1 MRNCEILF
9 WLTIATLMVP
19 NVMLDIT
26 EGMSQWACVANILLP
41 LGIYMLLMS
50 ISRKPGKM
58 TWWLFPY
65 IFFAAFQVVLLYL
78 YGEGVL
84 AVDMLL
90 NVVTTNVSEATELL
104 DGILPAVLI
113 VCVLYLPPLGMA
125 VANIRGRHILDNRFI
140 YKIRRIGGGI
150 TVAGLLSVATAYLA
164 DPSFRLLN
172 NVFPLNVTY
181 NLYLAI
187 ERSWISAHYQERVAN
202 FSFDAVATHPK
213 DSAEVYV
220 MVIGETARSD
230 NFSLYGYQRDTNPLL
245 TKLAKDSSLIVFK
258 KARTESNTTHK
269 SVPMLLTA
277 ATASDY
283 SVLYREKG
291 IIAAFKEAGFHTS
304 FISNQLPNH
313 SFIDFLGMEADNYM
327 FIKEAE
333 RAKDNVSDMELLPI
347 VESILKKGRK
357 KEFIVLHTYGS
368 HFKYNERYPRNM
380 AHFLP
385 DDKSQAKYENR
396 QQLVNAY
403 DNTIRFTDYF
413 LYKLSALLS
422 ASGRNSAWLY
432 TSDHGENIYDD
443 NRNKFLHA
451 SPNPSEYELRVP
463 LLAWT
468 STSYAKAY
476 PDIISA
482 LRSNSGKCVSTSI
495 SFFHTMLEMGGIKT
509 KNLDLTKSLADRDY
523 KVQPRL
529 YLNDHNEAVEMPLCL
544 CIENNAAPMFLHTKV
559 GDAPI
564 WVG

>member
-19 NVMLDIT
+19 NVILDIT

-41 LGIYMLLMS
+41 LGIYTLLMS

-140 YKIRRIGGGI
+140 YKTRRIGGGI
-150 TVAGLLSVATAYLA
+150 TVAGLLSVTTAYLA
-164 DPSFRLLN
+164 DPTFRLLN

-181 NLYLAI
+181 NLYLAV

-202 FSFDAVATHPK
+202 YRFDAVATHPK

-220 MVIGETARSD
+220 MVIGETARSN
-230 NFSLYGYQRDTNPLL
+230 NFSLYGYHRDTNPML
-245 TKLAKDSSLIVFK
+245 TTLVSDSSLIVFRDV
-258 KARTESNTTHK
+258 RTESNTTHK
-269 SVPMLLTA
+269 SVPMLLTSA
-277 ATASDY
+277 SASDY
-283 SVLYREKG
+283 SALYREKG

-313 SFIDFLGMEADNYM
+313 SFIDFLGMEADSCL

-347 VESILKKGRK
+347 VKGILEKGRK

-385 DDKSQAKYENR
+385 DNESQAKYENR

-403 DNTIRFTDYF
+403 DNTIRFTDKF
-413 LYKLSALLS
+413 LYELSSILS
-422 ASGRNSAWLY
+422 SSACQSAWLY

-451 SPNPSEYELRVP
+451 SPYPSEYEFRVP

-468 STSYAKAY
+468 SASYCSAY

-509 KNLDLTKSLADRDY
+509 KNLDLTKSLADREY

-529 YLNDHNEAVEMPLCL
+529 YLNDHNEAVEMR
-544 CIENNAAPMFLHTKV
+544 
-559 GDAPI
+559 
-564 WVG
+564 

>member
-19 NVMLDIT
+19 NVILDIT

-41 LGIYMLLMS
+41 LGIYTLLMS

-140 YKIRRIGGGI
+140 YKTRRIGGGI
-150 TVAGLLSVATAYLA
+150 TVAGLLSVTTAYLA
-164 DPSFRLLN
+164 DPTFRLLN

-181 NLYLAI
+181 NLYLAV
-187 ERSWISAHYQERVAN
+187 ERSWVSAHYQERVAN
-202 FSFDAVATHPK
+202 YRFDAVATHPK

-220 MVIGETARSD
+220 MVIGETARSN
-230 NFSLYGYQRDTNPLL
+230 NFSLYGYHRDTNPML
-245 TKLAKDSSLIVFK
+245 TTLVSDSSLIVFRDV
-258 KARTESNTTHK
+258 RTESNTTHK
-269 SVPMLLTA
+269 SVPMLLTSA
-277 ATASDY
+277 SASDY
-283 SVLYREKG
+283 SALYREKG

-313 SFIDFLGMEADNYM
+313 SFIDFLGMEADSCL

-347 VESILKKGRK
+347 VKGILEKGRK

-385 DDKSQAKYENR
+385 DYKSQAKYENR
-396 QQLVNAY
+396 LQLVNAY
-403 DNTIRFTDYF
+403 DNTIRFTDKF
-413 LYKLSALLS
+413 LYELSSILS
-422 ASGRNSAWLY
+422 SSACQSAWLY

-468 STSYAKAY
+468 SASYRSAY

-509 KNLDLTKSLADRDY
+509 KNLDLTKSLADREY

-529 YLNDHNEAVEMPLCL
+529 YINDHNEAV
-544 CIENNAAPMFLHTKV
+544 TK
-559 GDAPI
+559 
-564 WVG
+564 

>member
-9 WLTIATLMVP
+9 WLTIVTLMVP

-41 LGIYMLLMS
+41 LGIYTLLMS

-104 DGILPAVLI
+104 DGILPAVLL

-125 VANIRGRHILDNRFI
+125 VVNIRSKHILDNNFI
-140 YKIRRIGGGI
+140 CKIRGIGGVI
-150 TVAGLLSVATAYLA
+150 PVAGLLSVATAYLS
-164 DPSFRLLN
+164 DPTFRMLN

-181 NLYLAI
+181 NLYLAV
-187 ERSWISAHYQERVAN
+187 ERSWISAHYQERVAD
-202 FSFDAVATHPK
+202 FRFDAVTTHPH

-220 MVIGETARSD
+220 MVIGETARSN
-230 NFSLYGYQRDTNPLL
+230 NFSLYGYHRDTNPML
-245 TKLAKDSSLIVFK
+245 TTLVSDSSLIVFRDV
-258 KARTESNTTHK
+258 RTESNTTHK
-269 SVPMLLTA
+269 SVPMLLTSA
-277 ATASDY
+277 SASDY
-283 SVLYREKG
+283 SALYREKG

-313 SFIDFLGMEADNYM
+313 SFIDFLGMEADSCL
-327 FIKEAE
+327 FIKESE

-347 VESILKKGRK
+347 VKDILEKGRK
-357 KEFIVLHTYGS
+357 KEYSVLHTYGS
-368 HFKYNERYPRNM
+368 LFKYNERYPRNM

-385 DDKSQAKYENR
+385 DNESQAKYENR

-403 DNTIRFTDYF
+403 DNTIRFTDKF
-413 LYKLSALLS
+413 LYELSSILS
-422 ASGRNSAWLY
+422 SSACQSAWLY

-468 STSYAKAY
+468 SASYRSAY
-476 PDIISA
+476 PDIIRA
-482 LRSNSGKCVSTSI
+482 LRSNSDKCVSTSI

-509 KNLDLTKSLADRDY
+509 KNLDLTKSLAGRDY

-529 YLNDHNEAVEMPLCL
+529 YLNDHNEAV
-544 CIENNAAPMFLHTKV
+544 TK
-559 GDAPI
+559 
-564 WVG
+564 

>member
-19 NVMLDIT
+19 NVILDIT

-41 LGIYMLLMS
+41 LGIYTLLMS

-140 YKIRRIGGGI
+140 YKTRRIGGGI
-150 TVAGLLSVATAYLA
+150 TVAGLLSVTTAYLA
-164 DPSFRLLN
+164 DPTFRLLN

-181 NLYLAI
+181 NLYLAV

-202 FSFDAVATHPK
+202 YRFDAVATHPK

-220 MVIGETARSD
+220 MVIGETARSN
-230 NFSLYGYQRDTNPLL
+230 NFSLYGYHRDTNPML
-245 TKLAKDSSLIVFK
+245 TTLVSDSSLIVFRDV
-258 KARTESNTTHK
+258 RTESNTTHK
-269 SVPMLLTA
+269 SVPMLLTSA
-277 ATASDY
+277 SASDY
-283 SVLYREKG
+283 PALYREKG

-313 SFIDFLGMEADNYM
+313 SFIDFLGMEADSCL

-347 VESILKKGRK
+347 VKGILEKGRK

-385 DDKSQAKYENR
+385 DNESQAKYENR
-396 QQLVNAY
+396 LQLVNAY
-403 DNTIRFTDYF
+403 DNTIRFTDKF
-413 LYKLSALLS
+413 LYELSSILS
-422 ASGRNSAWLY
+422 SSACQSAWLY

-451 SPNPSEYELRVP
+451 SPYPSEYEFRVP

-468 STSYAKAY
+468 SASYCSAY

-482 LRSNSGKCVSTSI
+482 LRSNSGKCVSSSI

-509 KNLDLTKSLADRDY
+509 KNLDLTKSLADREY

-529 YLNDHNEAVEMPLCL
+529 YINDHNEAV
-544 CIENNAAPMFLHTKV
+544 TK
-559 GDAPI
+559 
-564 WVG
+564 

>member
-19 NVMLDIT
+19 NVILDIT

-41 LGIYMLLMS
+41 LGIYTLLMS

-140 YKIRRIGGGI
+140 YKTRRIGGGI
-150 TVAGLLSVATAYLA
+150 TVAGLLSVTTAYLA
-164 DPSFRLLN
+164 DPTFRLLN

-181 NLYLAI
+181 NLYLAV

-202 FSFDAVATHPK
+202 YRFDAVATHPK

-220 MVIGETARSD
+220 MVIGETARSN
-230 NFSLYGYQRDTNPLL
+230 NFSLYGYHRDTNPML
-245 TKLAKDSSLIVFK
+245 TTLVSDSSLIVFRDV
-258 KARTESNTTHK
+258 RTESNTTHK
-269 SVPMLLTA
+269 SVPMLLTSA
-277 ATASDY
+277 SASDY
-283 SVLYREKG
+283 SALYREKG

-313 SFIDFLGMEADNYM
+313 SFIDFLGMEADSCL

-347 VESILKKGRK
+347 VKGILEKGRK

-385 DDKSQAKYENR
+385 DYKSQAKYENR
-396 QQLVNAY
+396 LQLVNAY
-403 DNTIRFTDYF
+403 DNTIRFTDKF
-413 LYKLSALLS
+413 LYELSSILS
-422 ASGRNSAWLY
+422 SSACQSAWLY

-468 STSYAKAY
+468 SASYRSAY

-509 KNLDLTKSLADRDY
+509 KNLDLTKSLADREY

-529 YLNDHNEAVEMPLCL
+529 YINDHNEAV
-544 CIENNAAPMFLHTKV
+544 TK
-559 GDAPI
+559 
-564 WVG
+564 

>member
-1 MRNCEILF
+1 MALARADNRDSFSISMRRFRNEELGMRNCEILF
-9 WLTIATLMVP
+9 WLTITTLMVP

-41 LGIYMLLMS
+41 LGIYTLLMS

-140 YKIRRIGGGI
+140 YKTRRIGGGI
-150 TVAGLLSVATAYLA
+150 TVAGLLSVTTAYLA
-164 DPSFRLLN
+164 DPTFRLLN

-181 NLYLAI
+181 NLYLAV

-202 FSFDAVATHPK
+202 YRFDAVATHPK

-220 MVIGETARSD
+220 MVIGETARSN
-230 NFSLYGYQRDTNPLL
+230 NFSLYGYHRDTNPML
-245 TKLAKDSSLIVFK
+245 TTLVSDSSLIVFRDV
-258 KARTESNTTHK
+258 RTESNTTHK
-269 SVPMLLTA
+269 SVPMLLTSA
-277 ATASDY
+277 SASDY
-283 SVLYREKG
+283 PALYREKG

-313 SFIDFLGMEADNYM
+313 SFIDFLGMEADSCL

-347 VESILKKGRK
+347 VKGILEKGRK

-385 DDKSQAKYENR
+385 DNESQAKYENR

-403 DNTIRFTDYF
+403 DNTIRFTDKF
-413 LYKLSALLS
+413 LYELSSILS
-422 ASGRNSAWLY
+422 SSACQSAWLY

-468 STSYAKAY
+468 SSSYRSAY
-476 PDIISA
+476 PDITSA

-509 KNLDLTKSLADRDY
+509 KNLDLTKSLADREY

-529 YLNDHNEAVEMPLCL
+529 YINDHNEAV
-544 CIENNAAPMFLHTKV
+544 TK
-559 GDAPI
+559 
-564 WVG
+564 

>member
-1 MRNCEILF
+1 MALARADSRDSFSISMRRFRNEELGMRNCEILF
-9 WLTIATLMVP
+9 WLTITTLMVP

-41 LGIYMLLMS
+41 LGIYTLLMS

-58 TWWLFPY
+58 TWCLFPY

-140 YKIRRIGGGI
+140 YKTRRIGGGI
-150 TVAGLLSVATAYLA
+150 TVAGLLSVTTAYLA
-164 DPSFRLLN
+164 DPTFRLLN

-181 NLYLAI
+181 NLYLAV

-202 FSFDAVATHPK
+202 YRFDAVATHPK

-220 MVIGETARSD
+220 MVIGETARSN
-230 NFSLYGYQRDTNPLL
+230 NFSLYGYHRDTNPML
-245 TKLAKDSSLIVFK
+245 TTLVSDSSLIVFRDV
-258 KARTESNTTHK
+258 RTESNTTHK
-269 SVPMLLTA
+269 SVPMLLTSA
-277 ATASDY
+277 SASDY
-283 SVLYREKG
+283 SALYREKG

-313 SFIDFLGMEADNYM
+313 SFIDFLGMEADSCL

-347 VESILKKGRK
+347 VKGILEKGRK

-403 DNTIRFTDYF
+403 DNTIRFTDKF
-413 LYKLSALLS
+413 LYELSSILS
-422 ASGRNSAWLY
+422 SSACQSAWLY

-468 STSYAKAY
+468 SASYRSAY

-509 KNLDLTKSLADRDY
+509 KNLDLTKSLADREY

-529 YLNDHNEAVEMPLCL
+529 YINDHNEAV
-544 CIENNAAPMFLHTKV
+544 TK
-559 GDAPI
+559 
-564 WVG
+564 

>member
-1 MRNCEILF
+1 MALARADNRDSFSISMRRFRNEELGMRNCEILF

-19 NVMLDIT
+19 NVILDIT

-41 LGIYMLLMS
+41 LGIYTLLMS

-140 YKIRRIGGGI
+140 YKTRRIGGGI
-150 TVAGLLSVATAYLA
+150 TVAGLLSVTTAYLA
-164 DPSFRLLN
+164 DPTFRLLN

-181 NLYLAI
+181 NLYLAV

-202 FSFDAVATHPK
+202 YRFDAVATHPK

-220 MVIGETARSD
+220 MVIGETARSN
-230 NFSLYGYQRDTNPLL
+230 NFSLYGYHRDTNPML
-245 TKLAKDSSLIVFK
+245 TTLVSDSSLIVFRDV
-258 KARTESNTTHK
+258 RTESNTTHK
-269 SVPMLLTA
+269 SVPMLLTSA
-277 ATASDY
+277 SASDY
-283 SVLYREKG
+283 PALYREKG

-313 SFIDFLGMEADNYM
+313 SFIDFLGMEADSCL

-333 RAKDNVSDMELLPI
+333 RAKDNISDMELLPI
-347 VESILKKGRK
+347 VKGILEKGRK

-385 DDKSQAKYENR
+385 DYKSQAKYENR
-396 QQLVNAY
+396 LQLVNAY
-403 DNTIRFTDYF
+403 DNTIRFTDKF
-413 LYKLSALLS
+413 LYELSSILS
-422 ASGRNSAWLY
+422 SSACQSAWLY

-468 STSYAKAY
+468 SASYSSAY

-482 LRSNSGKCVSTSI
+482 LRSNSGKCVSSSI

-509 KNLDLTKSLADRDY
+509 KNLDLTKSLADREY

-529 YLNDHNEAVEMPLCL
+529 YINDHNEAV
-544 CIENNAAPMFLHTKV
+544 TK
-559 GDAPI
+559 
-564 WVG
+564 

>member
-9 WLTIATLMVP
+9 WLTIVTLMVP

-41 LGIYMLLMS
+41 LGIYTLLMS

-125 VANIRGRHILDNRFI
+125 VANIRSNHILDNNFI
-140 YKIRRIGGGI
+140 CKIRGIGGVI
-150 TVAGLLSVATAYLA
+150 TVAGLLSVATAYLS
-164 DPSFRLLN
+164 DPTFRMLN

-181 NLYLAI
+181 NLYLAV
-187 ERSWISAHYQERVAN
+187 ERSWISAHYQERVAD
-202 FSFDAVATHPK
+202 FRFDAVATHPH

-220 MVIGETARSD
+220 MVIGETARSN
-230 NFSLYGYQRDTNPLL
+230 NFSLYGYHRDTNPML
-245 TKLAKDSSLIVFK
+245 TKLVSDSSLIVFRDV
-258 KARTESNTTHK
+258 RTESNTTHK

-277 ATASDY
+277 ASASDY
-283 SVLYREKG
+283 SALYREKG

-313 SFIDFLGMEADNYM
+313 SFIDFLGMEADSCL

-347 VESILKKGRK
+347 VKDILEKGRK

-385 DDKSQAKYENR
+385 DNESQAKYENR

-403 DNTIRFTDYF
+403 DNTIRFTDKF
-413 LYKLSALLS
+413 LYELSSILS
-422 ASGRNSAWLY
+422 SSVCQSAWLY

-468 STSYAKAY
+468 SASYRSAY
-476 PDIISA
+476 PDIIKA
-482 LRSNSGKCVSTSI
+482 LRSNSDKCVSTSI

-509 KNLDLTKSLADRDY
+509 KNLDLTKSLAGRDY

-529 YLNDHNEAVEMPLCL
+529 YLNDHNEAV
-544 CIENNAAPMFLHTKV
+544 TK
-559 GDAPI
+559 
-564 WVG
+564 

>member
-19 NVMLDIT
+19 NVILDIT

-41 LGIYMLLMS
+41 LGIYTLLMS

-140 YKIRRIGGGI
+140 YKTRRIGGGI
-150 TVAGLLSVATAYLA
+150 TVAGLLSVTTAYLA
-164 DPSFRLLN
+164 DPTFRLLN

-181 NLYLAI
+181 NLYLAV

-202 FSFDAVATHPK
+202 YRFDAVATHPK

-220 MVIGETARSD
+220 MVIGETARSN
-230 NFSLYGYQRDTNPLL
+230 NFSLYGYHRDTNPML
-245 TKLAKDSSLIVFK
+245 TTLVSDSSLIVFRDV
-258 KARTESNTTHK
+258 RTESNTTHK
-269 SVPMLLTA
+269 SVPMLLTSA
-277 ATASDY
+277 SASDY
-283 SVLYREKG
+283 PALYREKG

-313 SFIDFLGMEADNYM
+313 SFIDFLGMEADSCL

-347 VESILKKGRK
+347 VKGILEKGRK

-385 DDKSQAKYENR
+385 DNESQAKYENR

-403 DNTIRFTDYF
+403 DNTIRITDKF
-413 LYKLSALLS
+413 LYELSSILS
-422 ASGRNSAWLY
+422 SSACQSAWLY

-468 STSYAKAY
+468 SASYRSAY
-476 PDIISA
+476 PDIIKA
-482 LRSNSGKCVSTSI
+482 LRSNSDKCVSTSI

-509 KNLDLTKSLADRDY
+509 KNLDLTKSLADREY

-529 YLNDHNEAVEMPLCL
+529 YINDHNEAV
-544 CIENNAAPMFLHTKV
+544 TK
-559 GDAPI
+559 
-564 WVG
+564 

>member
-9 WLTIATLMVP
+9 WLTIVTLMVP

-41 LGIYMLLMS
+41 LGIYTLLMS

-140 YKIRRIGGGI
+140 YKTRRIGEGI
-150 TVAGLLSVATAYLA
+150 TVAGLLSVTTAYLA
-164 DPSFRLLN
+164 DPTFRLLN

-181 NLYLAI
+181 NLYLAV

-202 FSFDAVATHPK
+202 YRFDAVATHPK

-220 MVIGETARSD
+220 MVIGETARSN
-230 NFSLYGYQRDTNPLL
+230 NFSLYGYHRDTNPML
-245 TKLAKDSSLIVFK
+245 TTLVSDSSLIVFRDV
-258 KARTESNTTHK
+258 RTESNTTHK
-269 SVPMLLTA
+269 SVPMLLTSA
-277 ATASDY
+277 SASDY
-283 SVLYREKG
+283 SALYREKG

-304 FISNQLPNH
+304 FVSNQLPNH
-313 SFIDFLGMEADNYM
+313 SFIDFLGMEADSCL

-347 VESILKKGRK
+347 VKGILEKGRK

-385 DDKSQAKYENR
+385 DNESQAKYENR

-403 DNTIRFTDYF
+403 DNTIRFTDKF
-413 LYKLSALLS
+413 LYELSSILS
-422 ASGRNSAWLY
+422 SSACQSAWLY

-468 STSYAKAY
+468 SASYRSAY

-482 LRSNSGKCVSTSI
+482 LRSNSGKCVSSSI

-509 KNLDLTKSLADRDY
+509 KNLDLTKSLADREY

-529 YLNDHNEAVEMPLCL
+529 YINDHNEAV
-544 CIENNAAPMFLHTKV
+544 TK
-559 GDAPI
+559 
-564 WVG
+564 

>member
-19 NVMLDIT
+19 NVILDIT

-41 LGIYMLLMS
+41 LGIYTLLMS

-140 YKIRRIGGGI
+140 YKTRRIGGGI
-150 TVAGLLSVATAYLA
+150 TVAGLLSVTTAYLA
-164 DPSFRLLN
+164 DPTFRLLN

-181 NLYLAI
+181 NLYLAV

-202 FSFDAVATHPK
+202 YRFDAVATHPK

-220 MVIGETARSD
+220 MVIGETARSN
-230 NFSLYGYQRDTNPLL
+230 NFSLYGYHRDTNPML
-245 TKLAKDSSLIVFK
+245 TTLVSDSSLIVFRDV
-258 KARTESNTTHK
+258 RTESNTTHK
-269 SVPMLLTA
+269 SVPMLLTSA
-277 ATASDY
+277 SASDY
-283 SVLYREKG
+283 PALYREKG

-313 SFIDFLGMEADNYM
+313 SFIDFLGMEADSCL

-347 VESILKKGRK
+347 VKGILEKGRK

-385 DDKSQAKYENR
+385 DYKSQAKYENR
-396 QQLVNAY
+396 LQLVNAY
-403 DNTIRFTDYF
+403 DNTIRFTDKF
-413 LYKLSALLS
+413 LYELSSILS
-422 ASGRNSAWLY
+422 SSACQSAWLY

-468 STSYAKAY
+468 SASYRSAY

-509 KNLDLTKSLADRDY
+509 KNLDLTKSLADREY

-529 YLNDHNEAVEMPLCL
+529 YINDHNEAV
-544 CIENNAAPMFLHTKV
+544 TK
-559 GDAPI
+559 
-564 WVG
+564 

>member
-19 NVMLDIT
+19 NVILDIT

-41 LGIYMLLMS
+41 LGIYTLLMS

-140 YKIRRIGGGI
+140 YKTRRIGGGI
-150 TVAGLLSVATAYLA
+150 TVAGLLSVTTAYLA
-164 DPSFRLLN
+164 DPTFRLLN

-181 NLYLAI
+181 NLYLAV

-202 FSFDAVATHPK
+202 YRFDAVATHPK

-220 MVIGETARSD
+220 MVIGETARSN
-230 NFSLYGYQRDTNPLL
+230 NFSLYGYHRDTNPML
-245 TKLAKDSSLIVFK
+245 TTLVSDSSLIVFRDV
-258 KARTESNTTHK
+258 RTESNTTHK
-269 SVPMLLTA
+269 SVPMLLTSA
-277 ATASDY
+277 SASDY
-283 SVLYREKG
+283 SALYREKG

-313 SFIDFLGMEADNYM
+313 SFIDFLGMEADSCL

-347 VESILKKGRK
+347 VKGILEKGRK

-385 DDKSQAKYENR
+385 DYKSQAKYENR
-396 QQLVNAY
+396 LQLVNAY
-403 DNTIRFTDYF
+403 DNTIRFTDKF
-413 LYKLSALLS
+413 LYELSSILS
-422 ASGRNSAWLY
+422 SSACQSAWLY

-451 SPNPSEYELRVP
+451 SPYPSEYEFRVP

-468 STSYAKAY
+468 SASYCSAY

-482 LRSNSGKCVSTSI
+482 LRSNSGKCVSSSI

-509 KNLDLTKSLADRDY
+509 KNLDLTKSLADREY

-529 YLNDHNEAVEMPLCL
+529 YINDHNEAV
-544 CIENNAAPMFLHTKV
+544 TK
-559 GDAPI
+559 
-564 WVG
+564 

>member
-19 NVMLDIT
+19 NVIPDIT

-41 LGIYMLLMS
+41 LGIYTLLMS

-140 YKIRRIGGGI
+140 YKTRRIGGGI
-150 TVAGLLSVATAYLA
+150 TVAGLLSVTTAYLA
-164 DPSFRLLN
+164 DPTFRLLN

-181 NLYLAI
+181 NLYLAV

-202 FSFDAVATHPK
+202 YRFDAVATHPK

-220 MVIGETARSD
+220 MVIGETARSN
-230 NFSLYGYQRDTNPLL
+230 NFSLYGYHRDTNPML
-245 TKLAKDSSLIVFK
+245 TTLVSDSSLIVFRDV
-258 KARTESNTTHK
+258 RTESNTTHK
-269 SVPMLLTA
+269 SVPMLLTSA
-277 ATASDY
+277 SASDY
-283 SVLYREKG
+283 PALYREKG

-313 SFIDFLGMEADNYM
+313 SFIDFLGMEADSCL

-347 VESILKKGRK
+347 VKGILEKGRK

-385 DDKSQAKYENR
+385 DYKSQAKYENR
-396 QQLVNAY
+396 LQLVNAY
-403 DNTIRFTDYF
+403 DNTIRFTDKF
-413 LYKLSALLS
+413 LYELSSILS
-422 ASGRNSAWLY
+422 SSACQSAWLY

-468 STSYAKAY
+468 SASYSSAY

-482 LRSNSGKCVSTSI
+482 LRSNSGKCVSSSI

-509 KNLDLTKSLADRDY
+509 KNLDLTKSLADREY

-529 YLNDHNEAVEMPLCL
+529 YINDHNEAV
-544 CIENNAAPMFLHTKV
+544 TK
-559 GDAPI
+559 
-564 WVG
+564 

>member
-1 MRNCEILF
+1 MALARADNRDSFSISMRRFRNEELGMRNCEILF
-9 WLTIATLMVP
+9 WLTITTLMVP

-41 LGIYMLLMS
+41 LGIYTLLMS

-140 YKIRRIGGGI
+140 YKTRRIGGGI
-150 TVAGLLSVATAYLA
+150 TVAGLLSVTTAYLA
-164 DPSFRLLN
+164 DPTFRLLN

-181 NLYLAI
+181 NLYLAV

-202 FSFDAVATHPK
+202 YRFDAVATHPK
-213 DSAEVYV
+213 DSVEVYV
-220 MVIGETARSD
+220 MVIGETARSN
-230 NFSLYGYQRDTNPLL
+230 NFSLYGYHRDTNPML
-245 TKLAKDSSLIVFK
+245 TTLVSDSSLIVFRDV
-258 KARTESNTTHK
+258 RTESNTTHK
-269 SVPMLLTA
+269 SVPMLLTSA
-277 ATASDY
+277 SASDY
-283 SVLYREKG
+283 SALYREKG

-313 SFIDFLGMEADNYM
+313 SFIDFLGMEADSCL

-347 VESILKKGRK
+347 VKGILEKGRK

-380 AHFLP
+380 AHFQP
-385 DDKSQAKYENR
+385 DFKSQAKYENR

-403 DNTIRFTDYF
+403 DNTIRFTDKF
-413 LYKLSALLS
+413 LYELSSILS
-422 ASGRNSAWLY
+422 SSACQSAWLY

-451 SPNPSEYELRVP
+451 SP
-463 LLAWT
+463 
-468 STSYAKAY
+468 
-476 PDIISA
+476 
-482 LRSNSGKCVSTSI
+482 
-495 SFFHTMLEMGGIKT
+495 
-509 KNLDLTKSLADRDY
+509 
-523 KVQPRL
+523 
-529 YLNDHNEAVEMPLCL
+529 
-544 CIENNAAPMFLHTKV
+544 
-559 GDAPI
+559 
-564 WVG
+564 

>member
-19 NVMLDIT
+19 NVILDIT

-41 LGIYMLLMS
+41 LGIYTLLMS

-140 YKIRRIGGGI
+140 YKTRRIGGGI
-150 TVAGLLSVATAYLA
+150 TVAGLLSVTTAYLA
-164 DPSFRLLN
+164 DPTFRLLN

-181 NLYLAI
+181 NLYLAV

-202 FSFDAVATHPK
+202 YRFDAVATHPK

-220 MVIGETARSD
+220 MVIGETARSN
-230 NFSLYGYQRDTNPLL
+230 NFSLYGYHRDTNPML
-245 TKLAKDSSLIVFK
+245 TTLVSDSSLIVFRDV
-258 KARTESNTTHK
+258 RTESNTTHK
-269 SVPMLLTA
+269 SVPMLLTSA
-277 ATASDY
+277 SASDY
-283 SVLYREKG
+283 PALYREKG

-313 SFIDFLGMEADNYM
+313 SFIDFLGMEADSCL

-347 VESILKKGRK
+347 VKGILEKGRK

-385 DDKSQAKYENR
+385 DYKSQAKYENR
-396 QQLVNAY
+396 LQLVNAY
-403 DNTIRFTDYF
+403 DNTIRFTDKF
-413 LYKLSALLS
+413 LYELSSILS
-422 ASGRNSAWLY
+422 SSACQSAWLY

-468 STSYAKAY
+468 SASYSSAY

-482 LRSNSGKCVSTSI
+482 LRSNSGKCVSSSI

-509 KNLDLTKSLADRDY
+509 KNLDLTKSLADREY

-529 YLNDHNEAVEMPLCL
+529 YINDHNEAV
-544 CIENNAAPMFLHTKV
+544 TK
-559 GDAPI
+559 
-564 WVG
+564 

>member
-1 MRNCEILF
+1 MRNEELGMRNCEILF

-41 LGIYMLLMS
+41 LGIYMLMMS

-65 IFFAAFQVVLLYL
+65 IFFAAFQVVLFYL

-313 SFIDFLGMEADNYM
+313 SFIDFLGMEADSYL

-333 RAKDNVSDMELLPI
+333 RAKDNVSDLELLPI
-347 VESILKKGRK
+347 VEGILEKGRK

-368 HFKYNERYPRNM
+368 HFQYNERYPRNM

-476 PDIISA
+476 PDIIPA

-495 SFFHTMLEMGGIKT
+495 SFFHTMLEMGGVKT

-529 YLNDHNEAVEMPLCL
+529 YLTDHNEAVEMR
-544 CIENNAAPMFLHTKV
+544 
-559 GDAPI
+559 
-564 WVG
+564 

>member
-19 NVMLDIT
+19 NVILDIT

-41 LGIYMLLMS
+41 LGIYTLLMS

-140 YKIRRIGGGI
+140 YKTRRIGGGI
-150 TVAGLLSVATAYLA
+150 TVAGLLSVTTAYLA
-164 DPSFRLLN
+164 DPTFRLLN

-181 NLYLAI
+181 NLYLAV

-202 FSFDAVATHPK
+202 YRFDAVATHPK

-220 MVIGETARSD
+220 MVIGETARSN
-230 NFSLYGYQRDTNPLL
+230 NFSLYGYHRDTNPML
-245 TKLAKDSSLIVFK
+245 TTLVSDSSLIVFRDV
-258 KARTESNTTHK
+258 RTESNTTHK
-269 SVPMLLTA
+269 SVPMLLTSA
-277 ATASDY
+277 SASDY
-283 SVLYREKG
+283 PALYREKG

-313 SFIDFLGMEADNYM
+313 SFIDFLGMEADSCL

-347 VESILKKGRK
+347 VKGILEKGRK

-385 DDKSQAKYENR
+385 DNESQAKYENR
-396 QQLVNAY
+396 LQLVNAY
-403 DNTIRFTDYF
+403 DNTIRFTDKF
-413 LYKLSALLS
+413 LYELSSILS
-422 ASGRNSAWLY
+422 SSACQSAWLY

-468 STSYAKAY
+468 SASYSSAY

-482 LRSNSGKCVSTSI
+482 LRSNSGKCVSSSI

-509 KNLDLTKSLADRDY
+509 KNLDLTKSLADREY

-529 YLNDHNEAVEMPLCL
+529 YINDHNEAV
-544 CIENNAAPMFLHTKV
+544 TK
-559 GDAPI
+559 
-564 WVG
+564 

>member
-1 MRNCEILF
+1 MALARADNRDSFSISMRRFRNEELGMRNCEILF
-9 WLTIATLMVP
+9 WLTIVTLMVP

-41 LGIYMLLMS
+41 LGIYTLLMS
-50 ISRKPGKM
+50 ISHKPGKM

-140 YKIRRIGGGI
+140 YKTRRIGGGI
-150 TVAGLLSVATAYLA
+150 TVAGLLSVTTAYLA
-164 DPSFRLLN
+164 DPTFRLLN

-181 NLYLAI
+181 NLYLAV

-202 FSFDAVATHPK
+202 YRFDAVATHPK

-220 MVIGETARSD
+220 MVIGETARSN
-230 NFSLYGYQRDTNPLL
+230 NFSLYGYHRDTNPML
-245 TKLAKDSSLIVFK
+245 TTLVSDSSLIVFRDV
-258 KARTESNTTHK
+258 RTESNTTHK
-269 SVPMLLTA
+269 SVPMLLTSA
-277 ATASDY
+277 SASDY
-283 SVLYREKG
+283 PALYREKG

-313 SFIDFLGMEADNYM
+313 SFIDFLGMEADSCL

-347 VESILKKGRK
+347 VKGILEKGRK

-385 DDKSQAKYENR
+385 DNESQAKYENR

-403 DNTIRFTDYF
+403 DNTIRFTDKF
-413 LYKLSALLS
+413 LYELSSILS
-422 ASGRNSAWLY
+422 SSACQSAWLY

-468 STSYAKAY
+468 SASYRSAY
-476 PDIISA
+476 PDIIKA
-482 LRSNSGKCVSTSI
+482 LRSNSDKCVSTSI

-509 KNLDLTKSLADRDY
+509 KNLDLTKSLADREY

-529 YLNDHNEAVEMPLCL
+529 YINDHNEAV
-544 CIENNAAPMFLHTKV
+544 TK
-559 GDAPI
+559 
-564 WVG
+564 

>member
-19 NVMLDIT
+19 NVILDIT

-41 LGIYMLLMS
+41 LGIYTLLMS

-140 YKIRRIGGGI
+140 YKTRRIGGGI
-150 TVAGLLSVATAYLA
+150 TVAGLLSVTTAYLA
-164 DPSFRLLN
+164 DPTFRLLN

-181 NLYLAI
+181 NLYLAV

-202 FSFDAVATHPK
+202 YRFDAVATHPK

-220 MVIGETARSD
+220 MVIGETARSN
-230 NFSLYGYQRDTNPLL
+230 NFSLYGYHRDTNPML
-245 TKLAKDSSLIVFK
+245 TTLVSDSSLIVFRDV
-258 KARTESNTTHK
+258 RTESNTTHK
-269 SVPMLLTA
+269 SVPMLLTSA
-277 ATASDY
+277 SASDY
-283 SVLYREKG
+283 PALYREKG

-313 SFIDFLGMEADNYM
+313 SFIDFLGMEADSCL

-347 VESILKKGRK
+347 VKGILEKGRK

-380 AHFLP
+380 AHFQP

-403 DNTIRFTDYF
+403 DNTIRFTDKF
-413 LYKLSALLS
+413 LYELSSILS
-422 ASGRNSAWLY
+422 SSACQSAWLY

-468 STSYAKAY
+468 SASYRSAY

-509 KNLDLTKSLADRDY
+509 KNLDLTKSLADREY

-529 YLNDHNEAVEMPLCL
+529 YINDHNEAV
-544 CIENNAAPMFLHTKV
+544 TK
-559 GDAPI
+559 
-564 WVG
+564 

>member
-9 WLTIATLMVP
+9 WLTIVTLMVP

-41 LGIYMLLMS
+41 LGIYTLLMS

-125 VANIRGRHILDNRFI
+125 VANIRSKHILDNNFI
-140 YKIRRIGGGI
+140 CKIRGIGGVI
-150 TVAGLLSVATAYLA
+150 TVAGLLSVATTYLS
-164 DPSFRLLN
+164 DPTFRMLN

-181 NLYLAI
+181 NLYLAV
-187 ERSWISAHYQERVAN
+187 ERSWISAHYQERVAD
-202 FSFDAVATHPK
+202 FRFDAVATHPH

-220 MVIGETARSD
+220 MVIGETARSN
-230 NFSLYGYQRDTNPLL
+230 NFSLYGYHRDTNPML
-245 TKLAKDSSLIVFK
+245 TTLVSDSSLIVFRDV
-258 KARTESNTTHK
+258 RTESNTTHK
-269 SVPMLLTA
+269 SVPMLLTS
-277 ATASDY
+277 ASASEY

-313 SFIDFLGMEADNYM
+313 SFIDFLGMEADSCL

-347 VESILKKGRK
+347 VKDILEKGRK

-385 DDKSQAKYENR
+385 DNESQAKYENR

-403 DNTIRFTDYF
+403 DNTIRFTDKF
-413 LYKLSALLS
+413 LYELSSILS
-422 ASGRNSAWLY
+422 SSACQSAWLY

-468 STSYAKAY
+468 SASYRSTY
-476 PDIISA
+476 PGIISA
-482 LRSNSGKCVSTSI
+482 LRSNSGKSVSTSI
-495 SFFHTMLEMGGIKT
+495 SIFHTMLEMGGVNT
-509 KNLDLTKSLADRDY
+509 KNLDLTKSLADREY

-529 YLNDHNEAVEMPLCL
+529 YLNDHNEAV
-544 CIENNAAPMFLHTKV
+544 TK
-559 GDAPI
+559 
-564 WVG
+564 

>member
-1 MRNCEILF
+1 MRNEELGMRNCEILF
-9 WLTIATLMVP
+9 WLTIATMMVP

-41 LGIYMLLMS
+41 LGIYTLLMS

-140 YKIRRIGGGI
+140 YKTRRIGGGI
-150 TVAGLLSVATAYLA
+150 TVAGLLSVTTAYLA
-164 DPSFRLLN
+164 DPTFRLLN

-181 NLYLAI
+181 NLYLAV

-202 FSFDAVATHPK
+202 YRFDAVATHPK

-220 MVIGETARSD
+220 MVIGETARSN
-230 NFSLYGYQRDTNPLL
+230 NFSLYGYHRDTNPML
-245 TKLAKDSSLIVFK
+245 TTLVSDSSLIVFRDV
-258 KARTESNTTHK
+258 RTESNTTHK
-269 SVPMLLTA
+269 SVPMLLTSA
-277 ATASDY
+277 SASDY
-283 SVLYREKG
+283 PALYREKG

-313 SFIDFLGMEADNYM
+313 SFIDFLGMEADSCL

-347 VESILKKGRK
+347 VKGILEKGRK

-385 DDKSQAKYENR
+385 DNESQAKYENR

-403 DNTIRFTDYF
+403 DNTIRFTDKF
-413 LYKLSALLS
+413 LYELSSILS
-422 ASGRNSAWLY
+422 SSACQSAWLY

-468 STSYAKAY
+468 SASYRSAY

-509 KNLDLTKSLADRDY
+509 KNLDLTKSLADREY

-529 YLNDHNEAVEMPLCL
+529 YINDHNEAV
-544 CIENNAAPMFLHTKV
+544 TK
-559 GDAPI
+559 
-564 WVG
+564 

>member
-1 MRNCEILF
+1 MRNEELGMRNCEILF

-19 NVMLDIT
+19 NVILDIT

-41 LGIYMLLMS
+41 LGIYTLLMS

-140 YKIRRIGGGI
+140 YKTRRIGGGI
-150 TVAGLLSVATAYLA
+150 TVAGLLSVTTAYLA
-164 DPSFRLLN
+164 DPTFRLLN

-181 NLYLAI
+181 NLYLAV
-187 ERSWISAHYQERVAN
+187 ERNWISAHYQERVAN
-202 FSFDAVATHPK
+202 YRFDAVATHPK
-213 DSAEVYV
+213 DSVEVYV
-220 MVIGETARSD
+220 MVIGETARSN
-230 NFSLYGYQRDTNPLL
+230 NFSLYGYHRDTNPML
-245 TKLAKDSSLIVFK
+245 TTLVSDSSLIVFRDV
-258 KARTESNTTHK
+258 RTESNTTHK
-269 SVPMLLTA
+269 SVPMLLTSA
-277 ATASDY
+277 SASDY
-283 SVLYREKG
+283 SALYREKG

-313 SFIDFLGMEADNYM
+313 SFIDFLGMEADSCL

-347 VESILKKGRK
+347 VKGILEKGRK

-385 DDKSQAKYENR
+385 DYKSQAKYENR
-396 QQLVNAY
+396 LQLVNAY
-403 DNTIRFTDYF
+403 DNTIRFTDKF
-413 LYKLSALLS
+413 LYELSSILSLSACQ
-422 ASGRNSAWLY
+422 SAWLY

-468 STSYAKAY
+468 SASYRSAY

-509 KNLDLTKSLADRDY
+509 KNLDLTKSLADREY

-529 YLNDHNEAVEMPLCL
+529 YINDHNEAV
-544 CIENNAAPMFLHTKV
+544 TK
-559 GDAPI
+559 
-564 WVG
+564 

>member
-19 NVMLDIT
+19 NVILDIT

-41 LGIYMLLMS
+41 LGIYTLLMS

-140 YKIRRIGGGI
+140 YKTRRIGGGI
-150 TVAGLLSVATAYLA
+150 TVAGLLSVTTAYLA
-164 DPSFRLLN
+164 DPTFRLLN

-181 NLYLAI
+181 NLYLAV

-202 FSFDAVATHPK
+202 YRFDAVATHPK

-220 MVIGETARSD
+220 MVIGETARSN
-230 NFSLYGYQRDTNPLL
+230 NFSLYGYHRDTNPML
-245 TKLAKDSSLIVFK
+245 TTLVSDSSLIVFRDV
-258 KARTESNTTHK
+258 RTESNTTHK
-269 SVPMLLTA
+269 SVPMLLTSA
-277 ATASDY
+277 SASDY
-283 SVLYREKG
+283 SALYREKG

-313 SFIDFLGMEADNYM
+313 SFIDFLGMEADSCL

-333 RAKDNVSDMELLPI
+333 RAKENVSDMELLPI
-347 VESILKKGRK
+347 VKSILGKGRK

-368 HFKYNERYPRNM
+368 HFKYNERYPREM
-380 AHFLP
+380 AYFKP

-396 QQLVNAY
+396 LQLVNAY
-403 DNTIRFTDYF
+403 DNTIRFTDKF
-413 LYKLSALLS
+413 LYELSSILS
-422 ASGRNSAWLY
+422 SSACQSAWLY

-468 STSYAKAY
+468 SASYRSAY

-509 KNLDLTKSLADRDY
+509 KNLDLTKSLADREY

-529 YLNDHNEAVEMPLCL
+529 YINDHNEAV
-544 CIENNAAPMFLHTKV
+544 TK
-559 GDAPI
+559 
-564 WVG
+564 

>member
-1 MRNCEILF
+1 MALARADSRDSFSISMRRFRNEELGMRNCEILF

-19 NVMLDIT
+19 NVILDIT

-41 LGIYMLLMS
+41 LGIYTLLMS

-140 YKIRRIGGGI
+140 YKTRRIGGGI
-150 TVAGLLSVATAYLA
+150 TVAGLLSVTTAYLA
-164 DPSFRLLN
+164 DPTFRLLN

-181 NLYLAI
+181 NLYLAV

-202 FSFDAVATHPK
+202 YRFDAVATHPK

-220 MVIGETARSD
+220 MVIGETARSN
-230 NFSLYGYQRDTNPLL
+230 NFSLYGYHRDTNPML
-245 TKLAKDSSLIVFK
+245 TTLVSDSSLIVFRDV
-258 KARTESNTTHK
+258 RTESNTTHK
-269 SVPMLLTA
+269 SVPMLLTSA
-277 ATASDY
+277 SASDY
-283 SVLYREKG
+283 PALYREKG

-313 SFIDFLGMEADNYM
+313 SFIDFLGMEADSCL

-347 VESILKKGRK
+347 VKGILEKGRK

-385 DDKSQAKYENR
+385 DNESQAKYENR
-396 QQLVNAY
+396 LQLVNAY
-403 DNTIRFTDYF
+403 DNTIRFTDKF
-413 LYKLSALLS
+413 LYELSSILS
-422 ASGRNSAWLY
+422 SSACQSAWLY

-451 SPNPSEYELRVP
+451 SPYPSEYEFRVP

-468 STSYAKAY
+468 SASYCSAY

-509 KNLDLTKSLADRDY
+509 KNLDLTKSLADREY

-529 YLNDHNEAVEMPLCL
+529 YINDHNEAV
-544 CIENNAAPMFLHTKV
+544 TK
-559 GDAPI
+559 
-564 WVG
+564 

>member
-140 YKIRRIGGGI
+140 YKTRRIGGGI
-150 TVAGLLSVATAYLA
+150 TVAGLLSVTTAYLA
-164 DPSFRLLN
+164 DPTFRLLN

-181 NLYLAI
+181 NLYLAV

-202 FSFDAVATHPK
+202 YRFDAVATHPK

-220 MVIGETARSD
+220 MVIGETARSN
-230 NFSLYGYQRDTNPLL
+230 NFSLYGYHRDTNPML
-245 TKLAKDSSLIVFK
+245 TTLVSDSSLIVFRDV
-258 KARTESNTTHK
+258 RTESNTTHK
-269 SVPMLLTA
+269 SVPMLLTSA
-277 ATASDY
+277 SASDY
-283 SVLYREKG
+283 PALYREKG

-313 SFIDFLGMEADNYM
+313 SFIDFLGMEADSCL

-347 VESILKKGRK
+347 VKGILEKGRK

-385 DDKSQAKYENR
+385 DNESQAKYENR
-396 QQLVNAY
+396 LQLVNAY
-403 DNTIRFTDYF
+403 DNTIRFTDKF
-413 LYKLSALLS
+413 LYELSSILS
-422 ASGRNSAWLY
+422 SSACQSAWLY

-468 STSYAKAY
+468 SASYRSAY

-509 KNLDLTKSLADRDY
+509 KNLDLTKSLADREY

-529 YLNDHNEAVEMPLCL
+529 YINDHNEAV
-544 CIENNAAPMFLHTKV
+544 TK
-559 GDAPI
+559 
-564 WVG
+564 

>member
-1 MRNCEILF
+1 MALARADNRDSFSISMRRFRNEELGMRNCEILF

-19 NVMLDIT
+19 NVILDIT

-41 LGIYMLLMS
+41 LGIYTLLMS

-140 YKIRRIGGGI
+140 YKTRRIGGGI
-150 TVAGLLSVATAYLA
+150 TVAGLLSVTTAYLA
-164 DPSFRLLN
+164 DPTFRLLN

-181 NLYLAI
+181 NLYLAV

-202 FSFDAVATHPK
+202 YRFDAVATHPK

-220 MVIGETARSD
+220 MVIGETARSN
-230 NFSLYGYQRDTNPLL
+230 NFSLYGYHRDTNPML
-245 TKLAKDSSLIVFK
+245 TTLVSDSSLIVFRDV
-258 KARTESNTTHK
+258 RTESNTTHK
-269 SVPMLLTA
+269 SVPMLLTSA
-277 ATASDY
+277 SASDY
-283 SVLYREKG
+283 PALYREKG

-313 SFIDFLGMEADNYM
+313 SFIDFLGMEADSCL

-347 VESILKKGRK
+347 VKGILEKGRK

-385 DDKSQAKYENR
+385 DYKSQAKYENR
-396 QQLVNAY
+396 LQLVNAY
-403 DNTIRFTDYF
+403 DNTIRFTDKF
-413 LYKLSALLS
+413 LYELSSILS
-422 ASGRNSAWLY
+422 SSACQSAWLY

-451 SPNPSEYELRVP
+451 SPYPSEYEFRVP

-468 STSYAKAY
+468 SASYCSAY

-509 KNLDLTKSLADRDY
+509 KNLDLTKSLADREY

-529 YLNDHNEAVEMPLCL
+529 YINDHNEAV
-544 CIENNAAPMFLHTKV
+544 TK
-559 GDAPI
+559 
-564 WVG
+564 

>member
-9 WLTIATLMVP
+9 WLTIVTLMVP

-41 LGIYMLLMS
+41 LGIYTLLMS

-140 YKIRRIGGGI
+140 YKTRRIGGGI

-164 DPSFRLLN
+164 DPTFRLLN

-181 NLYLAI
+181 NLYLAV

-202 FSFDAVATHPK
+202 YRFDAVATHPK

-220 MVIGETARSD
+220 MVIGETARSN
-230 NFSLYGYQRDTNPLL
+230 NFSLYGYHRDTNPML
-245 TKLAKDSSLIVFK
+245 TTLVSDSSLIVFRDV
-258 KARTESNTTHK
+258 RTESNTTHK
-269 SVPMLLTA
+269 SVPMLLTSA
-277 ATASDY
+277 SASDY
-283 SVLYREKG
+283 PALYREKG

-313 SFIDFLGMEADNYM
+313 SFIDFLGMEADSCL

-347 VESILKKGRK
+347 VKGILEKGRK

-385 DDKSQAKYENR
+385 DYKSQAKYENR
-396 QQLVNAY
+396 LQLVNAY
-403 DNTIRFTDYF
+403 DNTIRFTDKF
-413 LYKLSALLS
+413 LYELSSILS
-422 ASGRNSAWLY
+422 SSACQSAWLY

-451 SPNPSEYELRVP
+451 SPYPSEYELRVP

-468 STSYAKAY
+468 SASYRSAY
-476 PDIISA
+476 PDIIRA
-482 LRSNSGKCVSTSI
+482 LRSNSDKCVSTSI

-509 KNLDLTKSLADRDY
+509 KNLDLTKSLADREY

-529 YLNDHNEAVEMPLCL
+529 YINDHNEAV
-544 CIENNAAPMFLHTKV
+544 TK
-559 GDAPI
+559 
-564 WVG
+564 

>member
-19 NVMLDIT
+19 NVILDIT

-41 LGIYMLLMS
+41 LGIYTLLMS

-140 YKIRRIGGGI
+140 YKTRRIGGGI
-150 TVAGLLSVATAYLA
+150 TVAGLLSVTTAYLA
-164 DPSFRLLN
+164 DPTFRLLN

-181 NLYLAI
+181 NLYLAV

-202 FSFDAVATHPK
+202 YRFDAVATHPK

-220 MVIGETARSD
+220 MVIGETARSN
-230 NFSLYGYQRDTNPLL
+230 NFSLYGYHRDTNPML
-245 TKLAKDSSLIVFK
+245 TTLVSDSSLIVFRDV
-258 KARTESNTTHK
+258 RTESNTTHK
-269 SVPMLLTA
+269 SVPMLLTSA
-277 ATASDY
+277 SASDY
-283 SVLYREKG
+283 SALYREKG

-313 SFIDFLGMEADNYM
+313 SFIDFLGMEADSCL

-347 VESILKKGRK
+347 VKGILEKGRK

-368 HFKYNERYPRNM
+368 HFQYNERYPRNM

-403 DNTIRFTDYF
+403 DNTIRFTDKF
-413 LYKLSALLS
+413 LYELSSILS
-422 ASGRNSAWLY
+422 SSACQSAWLY

-451 SPNPSEYELRVP
+451 SPNPSEYELSVP

-468 STSYAKAY
+468 SASYCSAY

-509 KNLDLTKSLADRDY
+509 KNLDLTKSLADREY

-529 YLNDHNEAVEMPLCL
+529 YINDHNEAV
-544 CIENNAAPMFLHTKV
+544 TK
-559 GDAPI
+559 
-564 WVG
+564 

>member
-1 MRNCEILF
+1 MALARADNRDSFSISMRRFRNEELGMRNCEILF

-19 NVMLDIT
+19 NVILDIT

-41 LGIYMLLMS
+41 LGIYTLLMS

-140 YKIRRIGGGI
+140 YKTRRIGGGI
-150 TVAGLLSVATAYLA
+150 TVAGLLSVTTAYLA
-164 DPSFRLLN
+164 DPTFRLLN

-181 NLYLAI
+181 NLYLAV

-202 FSFDAVATHPK
+202 YRFDAVATHPK

-220 MVIGETARSD
+220 MVIGETARSN
-230 NFSLYGYQRDTNPLL
+230 NFSLYGYHRDTNPML
-245 TKLAKDSSLIVFK
+245 TTLVSDSSLIVFRDV
-258 KARTESNTTHK
+258 RTESNTTHK
-269 SVPMLLTA
+269 SVPMLLTSA
-277 ATASDY
+277 SASDY
-283 SVLYREKG
+283 PALYREKG

-313 SFIDFLGMEADNYM
+313 SFIDFLGMEADSCL

-347 VESILKKGRK
+347 VKGILEKGRK

-385 DDKSQAKYENR
+385 DYKSQAKYENR
-396 QQLVNAY
+396 LQLVNAY
-403 DNTIRFTDYF
+403 DNTIRFTDKF
-413 LYKLSALLS
+413 LYELSSILS
-422 ASGRNSAWLY
+422 SSACQSAWLY

-468 STSYAKAY
+468 SASYRSAY
-476 PDIISA
+476 PDIIKA
-482 LRSNSGKCVSTSI
+482 LRSNSDKCVSTSI

-509 KNLDLTKSLADRDY
+509 KNLDLTKSLADREY

-529 YLNDHNEAVEMPLCL
+529 YINDHNEAV
-544 CIENNAAPMFLHTKV
+544 TK
-559 GDAPI
+559 
-564 WVG
+564 

>member
-1 MRNCEILF
+1 MALARADNRDSFSISMRRFRNEELGMRNCEILF

-19 NVMLDIT
+19 NVILDIT

-41 LGIYMLLMS
+41 LGIYTLLMS

-140 YKIRRIGGGI
+140 YKTRRIGGGI
-150 TVAGLLSVATAYLA
+150 TVAGLLSVTTAYLA
-164 DPSFRLLN
+164 DPTFRLLN

-181 NLYLAI
+181 NLYLAV

-202 FSFDAVATHPK
+202 YRFDAVATHPK

-220 MVIGETARSD
+220 MVIGETARSN
-230 NFSLYGYQRDTNPLL
+230 NFSLYGYHRDTNPML
-245 TKLAKDSSLIVFK
+245 TTLVSDSSLIVFRDV
-258 KARTESNTTHK
+258 RTESNTTHK
-269 SVPMLLTA
+269 SVPMLLTSA
-277 ATASDY
+277 SASDY
-283 SVLYREKG
+283 PALYREKG

-313 SFIDFLGMEADNYM
+313 SFIDFLGMEADSCL

-347 VESILKKGRK
+347 VKGILEKGRK

-385 DDKSQAKYENR
+385 DYKSQAKYENR
-396 QQLVNAY
+396 LQLVNAY
-403 DNTIRFTDYF
+403 DNTIRFTDKF
-413 LYKLSALLS
+413 LYELSSILS
-422 ASGRNSAWLY
+422 SSACQSAWLY

-468 STSYAKAY
+468 SASYRSAY
-476 PDIISA
+476 PDIIMA
-482 LRSNSGKCVSTSI
+482 LRSNSDKCVSTSI

-509 KNLDLTKSLADRDY
+509 KNLDLTKSLADREY

-529 YLNDHNEAVEMPLCL
+529 YINDHNEAV
-544 CIENNAAPMFLHTKV
+544 TK
-559 GDAPI
+559 
-564 WVG
+564 

>member
-9 WLTIATLMVP
+9 WLTIVTLMVP

-41 LGIYMLLMS
+41 LGIYTLLMS

-125 VANIRGRHILDNRFI
+125 VANIRSNHILDNNFI
-140 YKIRRIGGGI
+140 CKIRGIGGVI
-150 TVAGLLSVATAYLA
+150 TVAGLLSVATAYLS
-164 DPSFRLLN
+164 DPTFRMLN

-181 NLYLAI
+181 NLYLAV
-187 ERSWISAHYQERVAN
+187 ERSWISAHYQERVAD
-202 FSFDAVATHPK
+202 FRFDAVAIHPH

-220 MVIGETARSD
+220 MVIGETARSN
-230 NFSLYGYQRDTNPLL
+230 NFSLYGYHRDTNPML
-245 TKLAKDSSLIVFK
+245 TTLISDSSLIVFRDV
-258 KARTESNTTHK
+258 RTESNTTHK
-269 SVPMLLTA
+269 SVPMLLTSA
-277 ATASDY
+277 SASDY
-283 SVLYREKG
+283 SALYREKG

-313 SFIDFLGMEADNYM
+313 SFIDFLGMEADSCL
-327 FIKEAE
+327 FIKESE
-333 RAKDNVSDMELLPI
+333 RAKNNVSDMELLPI
-347 VESILKKGRK
+347 VKDILEKGRK

-385 DDKSQAKYENR
+385 DNESQAKYENR

-403 DNTIRFTDYF
+403 DNTIRFTDKF
-413 LYKLSALLS
+413 LYELSSILS
-422 ASGRNSAWLY
+422 SSACQSAWLY

-468 STSYAKAY
+468 SASYRSAY
-476 PDIISA
+476 PDIIKA
-482 LRSNSGKCVSTSI
+482 LRSNSDKCVSTSI

-509 KNLDLTKSLADRDY
+509 KNLDLTKSLAGRDY

-529 YLNDHNEAVEMPLCL
+529 YLNDHNEAV
-544 CIENNAAPMFLHTKV
+544 TK
-559 GDAPI
+559 
-564 WVG
+564 

>member
-1 MRNCEILF
+1 
-9 WLTIATLMVP
+9 MVP
-19 NVMLDIT
+19 NVVLDIT
-26 EGMSQWACVANILLP
+26 EGMSIWACIANILLP
-41 LGIYMLLMS
+41 LGIYTLLMS

-65 IFFAAFQVVLLYL
+65 IFFSAFQIVLLYL

-113 VCVLYLPPLGMA
+113 VCILYLPPLFLA
-125 VANIRGRHILDNRFI
+125 VANIRSGQPLDSGFLH
-140 YKIRRIGGGI
+140 KMRRIGSGI
-150 TVAGLLSVATAYLA
+150 TIAGLMSVATACLA

-181 NLYLAI
+181 NLYLAV
-187 ERSWISAHYQERVAN
+187 ERSWISAHYQERVADYR
-202 FSFDAVATHPK
+202 FDAVATHPK
-213 DSAEVYV
+213 DSVEVYV
-220 MVIGETARSD
+220 MVIGETARSN
-230 NFSLYGYQRDTNPLL
+230 NFSLYGYHRDTNPML
-245 TKLAKDSSLIVFK
+245 TTLVSDSSLIVFRDV
-258 KARTESNTTHK
+258 RTESNTTHK
-269 SVPMLLTA
+269 SVPMLLTSA
-277 ATASDY
+277 SASDY
-283 SVLYREKG
+283 SALYREKG

-313 SFIDFLGMEADNYM
+313 SFIDFLGMEADSCL

-347 VESILKKGRK
+347 VKGILEKGRK

-380 AHFLP
+380 AHFQP

-403 DNTIRFTDYF
+403 DNTIRFTDKF
-413 LYKLSALLS
+413 LYELSSILS
-422 ASGRNSAWLY
+422 SSACQSAWLY

-451 SPNPSEYELRVP
+451 SPYPSEYEFRVP

-468 STSYAKAY
+468 SASYCSAY

-509 KNLDLTKSLADRDY
+509 KNLDLTKSLADREY
-523 KVQPRL
+523 KVHPRL
-529 YLNDHNEAVEMPLCL
+529 YLNDHNEAVEMR
-544 CIENNAAPMFLHTKV
+544 
-559 GDAPI
+559 
-564 WVG
+564 

>member
-19 NVMLDIT
+19 NVILDIT

-41 LGIYMLLMS
+41 LGIYTLLMS

-140 YKIRRIGGGI
+140 YKTRRIGGGI
-150 TVAGLLSVATAYLA
+150 TVAGLLSVTTAYLA
-164 DPSFRLLN
+164 DPTFRLLN

-181 NLYLAI
+181 NLYLAV

-202 FSFDAVATHPK
+202 YRFDAVATHPK

-220 MVIGETARSD
+220 MVIGETARSN
-230 NFSLYGYQRDTNPLL
+230 NFSLYGYHRDTNPML
-245 TKLAKDSSLIVFK
+245 TTLVSDSSLIVFRDV
-258 KARTESNTTHK
+258 RTESNTTHK
-269 SVPMLLTA
+269 SVPMLLTSA
-277 ATASDY
+277 SASDY
-283 SVLYREKG
+283 SALYREKG

-313 SFIDFLGMEADNYM
+313 SFIDFLGMEADSCL

-347 VESILKKGRK
+347 VKGILEKGRK

-385 DDKSQAKYENR
+385 DNESQAKYENR

-403 DNTIRFTDYF
+403 DNTIRFTDKF
-413 LYKLSALLS
+413 LYELSSILS
-422 ASGRNSAWLY
+422 SSACQSAWLY

-451 SPNPSEYELRVP
+451 SPYPSEYEFRVP

-468 STSYAKAY
+468 SASYCSAY

-495 SFFHTMLEMGGIKT
+495 SFFHTILEMGGITT
-509 KNLDLTKSLADRDY
+509 KNLDLTKSLADREY
-523 KVQPRL
+523 KVHPRL
-529 YLNDHNEAVEMPLCL
+529 YLNDHNEAVEMR
-544 CIENNAAPMFLHTKV
+544 
-559 GDAPI
+559 
-564 WVG
+564 

>member
-1 MRNCEILF
+1 MALARLGKADLYSISMRRFRELGMRNCEILF

-140 YKIRRIGGGI
+140 YKTRRIGGGI
-150 TVAGLLSVATAYLA
+150 TVAGLLSVTTAYLA
-164 DPSFRLLN
+164 DPTFRLLN

-181 NLYLAI
+181 NLYLAV

-202 FSFDAVATHPK
+202 YRFDAVATHPK

-220 MVIGETARSD
+220 MVIGETARSN
-230 NFSLYGYQRDTNPLL
+230 NFSLYGYHRDTNPML
-245 TKLAKDSSLIVFK
+245 TTLVSDSSLIVFRDV
-258 KARTESNTTHK
+258 RTESNTTHK
-269 SVPMLLTA
+269 SVPMLLTSA
-277 ATASDY
+277 SASDY
-283 SVLYREKG
+283 PALYREKG

-313 SFIDFLGMEADNYM
+313 SFIDFLGMEADSCL

-347 VESILKKGRK
+347 VKDILEKGRK

-385 DDKSQAKYENR
+385 DNESQAKYENR

-403 DNTIRFTDYF
+403 DNTIRFTDKF
-413 LYKLSALLS
+413 LYELSSILS
-422 ASGRNSAWLY
+422 SSACQSAWLY

-468 STSYAKAY
+468 SASYRSAY

-482 LRSNSGKCVSTSI
+482 LRSNSGKCVSSSI

-509 KNLDLTKSLADRDY
+509 KNLDLTKSLADREY

-529 YLNDHNEAVEMPLCL
+529 YINDHNEAV
-544 CIENNAAPMFLHTKV
+544 TK
-559 GDAPI
+559 
-564 WVG
+564 

>member
-1 MRNCEILF
+1 MALARADNRDSFSISMRRFRNEELGMRNCEILF

-19 NVMLDIT
+19 NVILDIT

-41 LGIYMLLMS
+41 LGIYTLLMS

-140 YKIRRIGGGI
+140 YKTRRIGGGI
-150 TVAGLLSVATAYLA
+150 TVAGLLSVTTAYLA
-164 DPSFRLLN
+164 DPTFRLLN

-181 NLYLAI
+181 NLYLAV

-202 FSFDAVATHPK
+202 YRFDAVATHPK

-220 MVIGETARSD
+220 MVIGETARSN
-230 NFSLYGYQRDTNPLL
+230 NFSLYGYHRDTNPML
-245 TKLAKDSSLIVFK
+245 TTLVSDSSLIVFRDV
-258 KARTESNTTHK
+258 RTESNTTHK
-269 SVPMLLTA
+269 SVPMLLTSA
-277 ATASDY
+277 SASD
-283 SVLYREKG
+283 SSALYREKG

-313 SFIDFLGMEADNYM
+313 SFIDFLGMEADSCL

-347 VESILKKGRK
+347 VKGILEKGRK

-385 DDKSQAKYENR
+385 DYKSQAKYENR
-396 QQLVNAY
+396 LQLVNAY
-403 DNTIRFTDYF
+403 DNTIRFTDKF
-413 LYKLSALLS
+413 LYELSSILS
-422 ASGRNSAWLY
+422 SSACQSAWLY

-468 STSYAKAY
+468 SASYSSAY

-482 LRSNSGKCVSTSI
+482 LRSNSGKCVSSSI

-509 KNLDLTKSLADRDY
+509 KNLDLTKSLADREY

-529 YLNDHNEAVEMPLCL
+529 YINDHNEAV
-544 CIENNAAPMFLHTKV
+544 TK
-559 GDAPI
+559 
-564 WVG
+564 